1 MQCSREQ
8 CQLHS
13 CSSSMGAAWHKAHG
27 RAQRPAC
34 GAASLIHVHGDYMG
48 EKDGNL
54 NSGCQETQGSI
65 NYPGIQGTLV
75 DNERN

>member
-1 MQCSREQ
+1 
-8 CQLHS
+8 
-13 CSSSMGAAWHKAHG
+13 
-27 RAQRPAC
+27 
-34 GAASLIHVHGDYMG
+34 MG